1 MTGNANG
8 EEDGDI
14 NKVMK
19 QLEQQA
25 LDDQDK
31 EEDGED
37 GLFFFFL
44 CHAQFIVLLWFLG
57 ILCQALHL
65 IDQLFSV

>member
-1 MTGNANG
+1 MHFSHSTFYICVTGNANG

-19 QLEQQA
+19 QLEQQG

-37 GLFFFFL
+37 GLFFL
-44 CHAQFIVLLWFLG
+44 CVCVTL
-57 ILCQALHL
+57 
-65 IDQLFSV
+65 SS